1 MRAVICRELNGI
13 DGLEFR
19 ADWPEP
25 APSAGEVLVDV
36 RAVALN
42 FPDLLMTRG
51 LYQERPELPFVPGIE
66 FSGVVASV
74 GEGVR
79 RFQAG
84 DRVVGATGQAMA
96 ERLVARESHL
106 FRAPEALD
114 FESASGICV
123 TYFTSMHALRQRA
136 ELRPGESLLVLGA
149 GGGVGTSAVELG
161 RAMDARVIAAASS
174 DEKLE
179 LARSLG
185 AAELINYSREDLRS
199 RVKEITGGQGVD
211 VVYDPVGG
219 ALAEPALRSLAWKG
233 RYLVIGF
240 ASGEIPSVSLN
251 LPLLKGASIVGV
263 YWGSFSQREPR
274 VQAENA
280 AELWR
285 MVEAGR
291 IRPVVGEVHALED
304 FAAAFAALEQRR
316 ARGKVVIR
324 I

>member
-1 MRAVICRELNGI
+1 M
-13 DGLEFR
+13 
-19 ADWPEP
+19 
-25 APSAGEVLVDV
+25 
-36 RAVALN
+36 
-42 FPDLLMTRG
+42 
-51 LYQERPELPFVPGIE
+51 
-66 FSGVVASV
+66 
-74 GEGVR
+74 
-79 RFQAG
+79 
-84 DRVVGATGQAMA
+84 
-96 ERLVARESHL
+96 
-106 FRAPEALD
+106 
-114 FESASGICV
+114 
-123 TYFTSMHALRQRA
+123 
-136 ELRPGESLLVLGA
+136 LGA

-285 MVEAGR
+285 LVEAGR